1 MLLPRK
7 QQMANL
13 LDLVSEAGAGIIL
26 KKIGS
31 SPKRGDEYQGPC
43 PGCGGQDRFHVWPE
57 QKGGEGT
64 YWCRGCES
72 GGDAIQFC
80 MDFLGMSFAEA
91 ARHVGRPPAVSI
103 RHMRTPVATAEQ
115 LRQDAAPAV
124 PVAPVE
130 LWATRATAFARHCH
144 QTLVAD
150 ADTLGWLAARGIDAA
165 TAARFGLGLNAG
177 ENGRDVYRPRDAWGL
192 PEKLKDDRTPKK
204 LWLPRGLVVP
214 LVVSGS
220 VSRLRIRRP
229 EGEPRYY
236 VVPGSGMEQLL
247 IRPAA
252 PVLIVVEAELDAM
265 AVAAAAPDCVGVLAL
280 GSSSPRPDA
289 PATAALTAALH
300 ILVALDFDAA
310 GAAAWDARLRT
321 KGRTDGWCWRRAFP
335 QAERWPTPEGKDPGD
350 AVKAGVD
357 LAAWIMAGLPPVFT
371 LPAVKQPTVC
381 APAAGTAGPSAT
393 GLPHVWG
400 AGDFMAGAKE
410 TAATKELEAFLG
422 RYAASGVRLQA
433 LRFEFPNAFP
443 EALRAEAE
451 RLFEAVENEWIQT
464 EGWKK

>member
-1 MLLPRK
+1 
-7 QQMANL
+7 MANL
-13 LDLVSEAGAGIIL
+13 LDLVADAGAGILL

-43 PGCGGQDRFHVWPE
+43 PGCGGTDRFHVWPD

-64 YWCRGCES
+64 YWCRSCER

-80 MDFLGMSFAEA
+80 MDFLGMTFTEA
-91 ARHVGRPPAVSI
+91 AKHVGRPAAVSV
-103 RHMRTPVATAEQ
+103 RRMRTPRSNAEAM
-115 LRQDAAPAV
+115 RQDAAP
-124 PVAPVE
+124 VE
-130 LWATRATAFARHCH
+130 PASPDETWALKATAFARHCH
-144 QTLVAD
+144 EAL
-150 ADTLGWLAARGIDAA
+150 LGSPDRLDWLAARGLDRAA
-165 TAARFGLGLNAG
+165 VERFGLGLNAG

-192 PEKLKDDRTPKK
+192 PEKLKEDGTPKK
-204 LWLPRGLVVP
+204 LWLPCGLVVP
-214 LVVSGS
+214 LARGGRAV
-220 VSRLRIRRP
+220 RLRIRRD

-252 PVLIVVEAELDAM
+252 PVIIVVEAELDAM

-289 PATAALTAALH
+289 PAAAALSRALH

-310 GAAAWDARLRT
+310 GAAAWDARLRA
-321 KGRTDGWCWRRAFP
+321 KGRPDAWCWRRAFP

-357 LAAWIMAGLPPVFT
+357 LAAWVRAGLPPVFT
-371 LPAVKQPTVC
+371 LPAPKKP
-381 APAAGTAGPSAT
+381 APAAAAPASTPEPGTSGPSSL

-400 AGDFMAGAKE
+400 AGEFLAEAKE
-410 TAATKELEAFLG
+410 TAATAALEAFLA
-422 RYAASGVRLQA
+422 RYAAAGLRLAGVI
-433 LRFEFPNAFP
+433 FAFP
-443 EALRAEAE
+443 EGFSPALRAEAE
-451 RLFEAVENEWIQT
+451 ELLSVVGQEWEAT
-464 EGWKK
+464 EGWKR